1 MERMRSNAAESMEIN
16 TNLSTNGVNGIATP
30 PRSTPAPNM
39 PSDRVSLT
47 NSSALEQALAGAPAS
62 RPEMVERAK
71 ALIADPNYPSSE
83 TLSAVSRQLASALL
97 ADNL

>member
-1 MERMRSNAAESMEIN
+1 MEIN
-16 TNLSTNGVNGIATP
+16 TNLSTTGVNGAVTS
-30 PRSTPAPNM
+30 PRSAPAPNM

-47 NSSALEQALAGAPAS
+47 NSSALEQALDSVPAS

-71 ALIADPNYPSSE
+71 ALIADPSYPSPD

-97 ADNL
+97 AENQ